1 MLILLVDMTDAS
13 NFLLSNTYTGPAVY
27 LRASASS
34 DSTALYKCCYYY
46 YYYLT
51 TCILSQHLKP
61 YYEIKS
67 SIYSK
72 SKNDYL
78 LENRTVN
85 NSSCDSTEHS
95 DISC

>member
-46 YYYLT
+46 YYYL
-51 TCILSQHLKP
+51 
-61 YYEIKS
+61 
-67 SIYSK
+67 
-72 SKNDYL
+72 
-78 LENRTVN
+78 
-85 NSSCDSTEHS
+85 
-95 DISC
+95 